1 MMNLFQQIDEALN
14 TKEPQKKIA
23 LTYQVFFDWRN
34 GLLQIEHDS
43 PVKPF
48 AEAGR
53 PDRPELVLPKALLRR
68 KVTTEEGRA
77 ILIHALTHI
86 EFNAINLALDAAYR
100 FRNLP
105 DEFYADWITIAK
117 EEAYHFSLL
126 RTHLQQYGH
135 DYGDFPAHN
144 GLWEMAH
151 RTAGDV
157 MTRMA
162 LVPRSLEARGLDVT
176 PGIQKKLSDNGDANA
191 ATLLD
196 VIFRDEV
203 GHVAVGDR
211 WFRYVCKQRGVNAEQ
226 TYQELLQY
234 HKDAQPHPPIHHAA
248 RIAAGFS
255 ESELK
260 YLETA
265 F

>member
-1 MMNLFQQIDEALN
+1 MNLFDKIDEALC
-14 TKEPQKKIA
+14 TKEPQQKIA
-23 LTYQVFFDWRN
+23 LTYRLFFDWQD
-34 GLLQIEHDS
+34 GLLEITHDD

-53 PDRPELVLPKALLRR
+53 PAKPELVQPRALLKR

-100 FRNLP
+100 FRHLP
-105 DEFYADWITIAK
+105 DEFYKDWLSIAK

-126 RTHLQQYGH
+126 RAHLQQYGH

-144 GLWEMAH
+144 GLWDMAQ
-151 RTAGDV
+151 RSADDV
-157 MTRMA
+157 MMRMA
-162 LVPRSLEARGLDVT
+162 LVPRSLEAKGLDVT
-176 PGIQKKLSDNGDANA
+176 PAIQKKLLDNGDANA

-196 VIFRDEV
+196 IIFRDEV
-203 GHVAVGDR
+203 GHVSAGNR
-211 WFRYVCKQRGVNAEQ
+211 WFRYACKQRGVDAEQ
-226 TYQELLQY
+226 TYRAILQQ
-234 HKDAQPHPPIHHAA
+234 HREARPRPPLHHDA
-248 RIAAGFS
+248 RIDAGFS
-255 ESELK
+255 EAEIK

>member
-1 MMNLFQQIDEALN
+1 MNLFQKIEEALN
-14 TKEPQKKIA
+14 TRDPQQKVA
-23 LTYQVFFDWRN
+23 LTYQLFFEWRD
-34 GLLQIEHDS
+34 GTLRIEHDH
-43 PVKPF
+43 PVTAIGEP
-48 AEAGR
+48 GR
-53 PDRPELVLPKALLRR
+53 PDRPELVLPKDLLRR

-100 FRNLP
+100 FRHLP
-105 DEFYADWITIAK
+105 DEFYGDWIMIAK

-126 RTHLQQYGH
+126 RAHLQQYGH
-135 DYGDFPAHN
+135 EYGDFPAHN
-144 GLWEMAH
+144 GLWEMAQK
-151 RTAGDV
+151 TAADV
-157 MTRMA
+157 MVRMA

-176 PGIQKKLSDNGDANA
+176 PGIQKKLSENGDANA

-203 GHVAVGDR
+203 GHVAVGNR
-211 WFRYVCKQRGVNAEQ
+211 WFREICEQRGVNAEQ
-226 TYQELLQY
+226 TYQGLLQQ
-234 HKDAQPHPPIHHAA
+234 HREAQPRPPLHHDA

>member
-1 MMNLFQQIDEALN
+1 MNLFQRIDEVLN
-14 TKEPQKKIA
+14 TKEPQQKIA
-23 LTYQVFFDWRN
+23 LTYRLFFDWRD
-34 GLLQIEHDS
+34 GVLQIEHDH
-43 PVKPF
+43 PLKEI

-53 PDRPELVLPKALLRR
+53 PERPELVLPKDLLRR

-77 ILIHALTHI
+77 VLIHALTHI

-100 FRNLP
+100 FRHLP
-105 DEFYADWITIAK
+105 DEFYGDWINIAK

-126 RTHLQQYGH
+126 RAHLQQYGH

-144 GLWEMAH
+144 GLWEMAQK
-151 RTAGDV
+151 TADDV
-157 MTRMA
+157 MARMA

-176 PGIQKKLSDNGDANA
+176 PGIQRKLSENGDANA

-203 GHVAVGDR
+203 GHVAVGNR
-211 WFRYVCKQRGVNAEQ
+211 WFKYICEQRGVNAEQ
-226 TYQELLQY
+226 TYLELLQQ
-234 HKDAQPHPPIHHAA
+234 HREAQPRPPLHHDA
-248 RIAAGFS
+248 RIKAGFS
-255 ESELK
+255 ESEIR

>member
-1 MMNLFQQIDEALN
+1 MNLFQKIDEVLN
-14 TKEPQKKIA
+14 TKDPQQKVT
-23 LTYQVFFDWRN
+23 LTYQLFFDWCDGR
-34 GLLQIEHDS
+34 LKIEHDH
-43 PVKPF
+43 PVKSF

-53 PDRPELVLPKALLRR
+53 PNRPELVSPKDLLRR
-68 KVTTEEGRA
+68 KVSTEEGRA

-100 FRNLP
+100 FRHLP
-105 DEFYADWITIAK
+105 DAFYGDWITIAK

-126 RTHLQQYGH
+126 HAHLQQYGH
-135 DYGDFPAHN
+135 NYGDFPAHN
-144 GLWEMAH
+144 GLWDMA
-151 RTAGDV
+151 RKTADDV
-157 MTRMA
+157 MIRMA

-176 PGIQKKLSDNGDANA
+176 PGIQKKLSENGDPNA

-203 GHVAVGDR
+203 GHVAVGNH
-211 WFRYVCKQRGVNAEQ
+211 WFKTICEQRGLNAEQ
-226 TYQELLQY
+226 TYIELLEQ
-234 HKDAQPHPPIHHAA
+234 HREAQPRPPFHNEA